1 MIVLMGKTRFP
12 WLAHVPTTAVEIYV
26 LSQVLPIHAQ
36 CKAIS
41 DRVTLQQG
49 HYSFCFT
56 ASYSP
61 QCVY

>member
-12 WLAHVPTTAVEIYV
+12 WFAHVPTTAVEIDV
-26 LSQVLPIHAQ
+26 LSQVLQMHAQ
-36 CKAIS
+36 GKAIS

-56 ASYSP
+56 PPYIP